1 MCLEWGPVVYCTKC
15 GTKNEESAETCVKC
29 GADLYGLRGK
39 NWEKRL
45 EEGAEEFGR
54 RAEVWAE
61 SYGRRAEDDC
71 FGLPHGGSIFG
82 IIIGIIIII
91 GAVLILAGINLEIW
105 WPLIIVLFGALILIG
120 AIYNLTRKRKRY

>member
-1 MCLEWGPVVYCTKC
+1 MVYCTEC
-15 GTKNEESAETCVKC
+15 GTKNDESAETCVKC
-29 GADLYGLRGK
+29 HAKLNVPREK

-61 SYGRRAEDDC
+61 SFERRAENEC

-82 IIIGIIIII
+82 IVLGIIIII
-91 GAVLILAGINLEIW
+91 GAILLLAGINLEIW
-105 WPLIIVLFGALILIG
+105 WPLIIIIFGVLVLSG
-120 AIYNLTRKRKRY
+120 AIYSLTNKRKR